1 MSIRASFFGLVATLL
16 LASCGIAIAADCGSE
31 ALGTSRI
38 LAVGTEGGL
47 RVGLKTYP
55 ETLPLADHEVVLTF
69 DDGPLPATTGPIL
82 DVLKRECVRAT
93 FFLIGRNAEANP
105 HLVKRELAEGHSVG
119 HHSYSHPLITLR
131 GLGEAAAIADIDRG
145 LAADDRAAYGSTEH
159 APRTAFFRFPGF
171 ADTRPTLQW
180 LAARNIAVFGAD
192 LWASD
197 WDPMTAS
204 IQLQLTLG
212 RLEKAGRGIILFH
225 DTRAQTVAML
235 PAFLRELKMRGFHV
249 VHIVAGAGRADTR
262 AAPSG
267 WHSETERTLTH
278 LMPRRPG
285 GISSDEPDAS
295 PVQNRLRPSTSNA
308 QD

>member
-1 MSIRASFFGLVATLL
+1 MTTIRASFVGLIAALL
-16 LASCGIAIAADCGSE
+16 FAPGGASAASCGAD

-47 RVGLKTYP
+47 KVGLKTYP
-55 ETLPLADHEVVLTF
+55 ATLPLADHEVVLTF

-82 DVLKRECVRAT
+82 DILKRECVRAT
-93 FFLIGRNAEANP
+93 FFLIGRNAEANSQ
-105 HLVKRELAEGHSVG
+105 LVRREIAEGHSVG
-119 HHSYSHPLITLR
+119 HHSYSHPAITLR
-131 GLGEAAAIADIDRG
+131 GLGETAAIADIDRG
-145 LAADDRAAYGSTEH
+145 LKADDRAAYGNAEH
-159 APRTAFFRFPGF
+159 GPRTAFFRFPGF
-171 ADTRPTLQW
+171 ADTKPTLQW

-212 RLEKAGRGIILFH
+212 RLEKAGRGMILFH

-249 VHIVAGAGRADTR
+249 VHIVPGAGHSDTL

-267 WHSETERTLTH
+267 WRSETERTLAH
-278 LMPRRPG
+278 LMPRLLG
-285 GISSDEPDAS
+285 GASVDEPAAS
-295 PVQNRLRPSTSNA
+295 SVQNRLRPSTSNA